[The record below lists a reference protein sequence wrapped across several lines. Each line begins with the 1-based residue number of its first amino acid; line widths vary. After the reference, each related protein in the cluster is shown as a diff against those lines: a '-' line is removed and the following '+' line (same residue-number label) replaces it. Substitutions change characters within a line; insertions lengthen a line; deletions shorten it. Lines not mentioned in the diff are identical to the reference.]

1 MSFIKW
7 ASALIR
13 KTMEDTELKRFF
25 RLLAALILL
34 AAALMSAGCGTG
46 TPEKSRG
53 YDEKSDL
60 CLTIDGVK
68 YDIRTDSAPLL
79 AALGENYEFSEQIS
93 CIYEGMDKS
102 FTYDGLKISTV
113 PVDGKDII
121 EMFTIT
127 SDKYKTERGITIG
140 ASLEDIVAAYGDRYF
155 DDGYITY
162 TASNN
167 MTKISEPRIQFY
179 MVDGAVK
186 EIYIYSPSY

>member
-1 MSFIKW
+1 MKRFFKLLA
-7 ASALIR
+7 ASAL
-13 KTMEDTELKRFF
+13 
-25 RLLAALILL
+25 
-34 AAALMSAGCGTG
+34 LMAVLFSVGCGTG
-46 TPEKSRG
+46 TPQKSQG

-60 CLTIDGVK
+60 CLAIDGVK

-79 AALGENYEFSEQIS
+79 AALGDDYEFSEQIS

-102 FTYDGLKISTV
+102 FTYDGLTISTV

-127 SDKYKTERGITIG
+127 NDKYKTERGITVG
-140 ASLEDIVAAYGDRYF
+140 ASLEDVIAAYGDRYF

-162 TASNN
+162 TASND

-179 MVDGAVK
+179 MLDGSVK